1 MVLPAQLN
9 PPPFVIPL
17 QQVPPTT
24 IQVAEGIASSSHL
37 SLEEKIDQFQFA
49 EEERTPE
56 RPVEILDFEIE
67 SDRLSIAHQPSQAT
81 TFFETSSK
89 EAKVMDLEKRPSLRG
104 LMANRG
110 KGATPPEAPKAQA
123 SANLPPPLP
132 VDQGPRVN
140 PDPKKKIPLQEL
152 EEGEMPPQKGTKQ
165 QRTKGPRDKR
175 SKSVESRDD
184 VETHRQQC
192 TWAPVVE
199 MDEAPIPYESTIWES
214 SRGHSMYLAQALEQP
229 FLLPK
234 DMDALR
240 RMRQLDLF
248 MSLKRDPAMVSVVSC
263 ASQLAPLL
271 FTCIL

>member
-1 MVLPAQLN
+1 
-9 PPPFVIPL
+9 
-17 QQVPPTT
+17 
-24 IQVAEGIASSSHL
+24 
-37 SLEEKIDQFQFA
+37 
-49 EEERTPE
+49 
-56 RPVEILDFEIE
+56 
-67 SDRLSIAHQPSQAT
+67 
-81 TFFETSSK
+81 
-89 EAKVMDLEKRPSLRG
+89 
-104 LMANRG
+104 MANRG

-152 EEGEMPPQKGTKQ
+152 EEGEMPPQKSAKQ
-165 QRTKGPRDKR
+165 QRTKDPQDKR

-184 VETHRQQC
+184 VETRRQQR

-199 MDEAPIPYESTIWES
+199 MDEAPIPYESTIRES

-229 FLLPK
+229 LLLPK

-240 RMRQLDLF
+240 RMRQPDLF
-248 MSLKRDPAMVSVVSC
+248 MSLKRDLTMVSAVSC